1 MNNILN
7 TTMIIIKFLQQNAE
21 WMCAIAIAGFAF
33 IQCLLAY
40 QQNMQNIR
48 MKRLELA
55 SKLDEVTA
63 QFLGEKEEAKI
74 VRTWLVSNASN
85 FGALLNDK
93 DINSY
98 KKLSVFIYN
107 YLNMNMIN
115 LEEQVLAL
123 QQFTDLVSELDAV
136 LINAKYGFV
145 KAGKEFKSTDKGIKN
160 ANNIN

>member
-1 MNNILN
+1 MTIL
-7 TTMIIIKFLQQNAE
+7 KFLQQNAE
-21 WMCAIAIAGFAF
+21 WICAIAIVGFAAV
-33 IQCLLAY
+33 QCWLSY

-55 SKLDEVTA
+55 GKLDEVAA

-85 FGALLNDK
+85 FGALLNNK
-93 DINSY
+93 DLGSY

-107 YLNMNMIN
+107 YLNVNTIN
-115 LEEQVLAL
+115 QKESLR
-123 QQFTDLVSELDAV
+123 QFTDLVSELDAV

-145 KAGKEFKSTDKGIKN
+145 RAGKEFESTNKGK
-160 ANNIN
+160 

>member
-1 MNNILN
+1 MAILR
-7 TTMIIIKFLQQNAE
+7 FLQQNAE
-21 WMCAIAIAGFAF
+21 WMCAIAIVGFTAV
-33 IQCLLAY
+33 QCWLAY

-63 QFLGEKEEAKI
+63 QFLGEKEQAKI
-74 VRTWLVSNASN
+74 VRNWLVSNASN
-85 FGALLNDK
+85 FGALLNSK

-107 YLNMNMIN
+107 YLNVNTIN
-115 LEEQVLAL
+115 QKESLR
-123 QQFTDLVSELDAV
+123 QFMDLVSELDVV

-145 KAGKEFKSTDKGIKN
+145 RAGKEFESTNKGK
-160 ANNIN
+160 

>member
-1 MNNILN
+1 MAILR
-7 TTMIIIKFLQQNAE
+7 FLQQNAE
-21 WMCAIAIAGFAF
+21 WMCAIAIVGFTF
-33 IQCLLAY
+33 IQCLLVY

-55 SKLDEVTA
+55 SKLDEVAA
-63 QFLGEKEEAKI
+63 QFMGDKEDAKL

-107 YLNMNMIN
+107 YLNVNVIN
-115 LEEQVLAL
+115 PEEQVLAL
-123 QQFTDLVSELDAV
+123 RQFTDLVSELDAV

-145 KAGKEFKSTDKGIKN
+145 KAGKEFESTNKEK
-160 ANNIN
+160 